1 MASLSL
7 EVLTQNPSHPGA
19 NRYLIQSTDD
29 PENTDLGVIAVN
41 NLAVVDTDAAEAL
54 HIPSHYY
61 VQHGMWEETA
71 ESNMRAFRS
80 SMKWVAEHD
89 WSLEELNSHNYGHLL
104 QFANYGYLQSGQLTA
119 ASAIRQRVKADF
131 IASGQAGALAGPLAD
146 VHARHVVDLELW
158 DEAVSLAD
166 LAHRYELKDTGLWL
180 AIGVAAVRSGDLE
193 LAREFLSKLRD
204 VATRP
209 VGQGAI
215 AALEVEGLI
224 LFAEGQTQRA
234 LETLENAIETNRLL
248 NIQNPVNRI
257 GSPTRPLK
265 PTRELY
271 AEVLLASGDAE
282 QALEQFEL
290 GLTTLRGRT
299 NLLLGAARA
308 AIALGRTELPAD
320 YYAKLRGSW
329 TNADANHPL
338 MQETHR

>member
-71 ESNMRAFRS
+71 ESNMRPSDRRL
-80 SMKWVAEHD
+80 KWVAEHD

-158 DEAVSLAD
+158 MRQSVW
-166 LAHRYELKDTGLWL
+166 RTWP
-180 AIGVAAVRSGDLE
+180 IG
-193 LAREFLSKLRD
+193 
-204 VATRP
+204 
-209 VGQGAI
+209 
-215 AALEVEGLI
+215 
-224 LFAEGQTQRA
+224 
-234 LETLENAIETNRLL
+234 TN
-248 NIQNPVNRI
+248 
-257 GSPTRPLK
+257 
-265 PTRELY
+265 
-271 AEVLLASGDAE
+271 
-282 QALEQFEL
+282 
-290 GLTTLRGRT
+290 
-299 NLLLGAARA
+299 
-308 AIALGRTELPAD
+308 
-320 YYAKLRGSW
+320 
-329 TNADANHPL
+329 
-338 MQETHR
+338 

>member
-1 MASLSL
+1 M
-7 EVLTQNPSHPGA
+7 
-19 NRYLIQSTDD
+19 
-29 PENTDLGVIAVN
+29 
-41 NLAVVDTDAAEAL
+41 
-54 HIPSHYY
+54 
-61 VQHGMWEETA
+61 
-71 ESNMRAFRS
+71 
-80 SMKWVAEHD
+80 
-89 WSLEELNSHNYGHLL
+89 
-104 QFANYGYLQSGQLTA
+104 
-119 ASAIRQRVKADF
+119 
-131 IASGQAGALAGPLAD
+131 
-146 VHARHVVDLELW
+146 

-193 LAREFLSKLRD
+193 LARESLNKLRD

-308 AIALGRTELPAD
+308 AIALGRTELAAD
-320 YYAKLRGSW
+320 YYAKLRGS
-329 TNADANHPL
+329 
-338 MQETHR
+338 